1 MAKLEIELSEYDA
14 MREARKAAETRVTE
28 LQEEIR
34 DLKKGSKVI
43 LRRETEY
50 LCLTYDTIQF
60 EQALRNKLEQ
70 VSYSATY
77 EGRPRLNL
85 SMIATLCIKTWEELP
100 KKHIKQISSSEKFP
114 TCSDTLIGFEDIR
127 LKVEDMFKE
136 EFKRKH
142 QQALNDLQLEK
153 DKYTKEYNQI
163 QEKLSKEFKKT
174 IENLQEKVK
183 GLKEEN
189 SSLKKQLEVAS
200 KSTEEKIAEAEARV
214 KAAQEELASLK
225 GKKHWWQKK

>member
-14 MREARKAAETRVTE
+14 MREARRAAETRVTE

-50 LCLTYDTIQF
+50 LCLAYDTIQF
-60 EQALRNKLEQ
+60 EQTLRKRIEQ
-70 VSYSATY
+70 APYGITF

-85 SMIATLCIKTWEELP
+85 SMIATLCIKTLEELP
-100 KKHIKQISSSEKFP
+100 KKYLRQISPSEEYP

-127 LKVEDMFKE
+127 LKVEDIFKE

-153 DKYTKEYNQI
+153 DKYTEEYSQI
-163 QEKLSKEFKKT
+163 QEKLSKEFKEI

-183 GLKEEN
+183 GLTEEN
-189 SSLKKQLEVAS
+189 SSLKEQLEKAS
-200 KSTEEKIAEAEARV
+200 KSTEEKIAEAEAKV